1 MTVSAESHRSAGI
14 AGEARWR
21 QAQAAEARYWD
32 GLDVAE
38 LLRIAAEKPAFLALV
53 GPDRAQRLFDGKDV
67 LEIGCGPLGL
77 SLASFHPNKAAIR
90 RLVKVE
96 PLPRR
101 RLADT
106 AAARASWAAPFV
118 GWIDALTEEGE
129 YLQSAGE
136 ELDVRGFDTV
146 ITYNVLDHVR
156 DPMAVL
162 ARGRAAL
169 KPGGTIL
176 VGVDCLSVAGRAR
189 FEHVTRRLARGSILV
204 EAHPHSFLEGQVRA
218 MMARAGFEAID
229 AFGVPGALKRWVGG
243 SYRPAFLARRPQ
255 TEGAS

>member
-1 MTVSAESHRSAGI
+1 MAGSVDLHMPTGD
-14 AGEARWR
+14 AGVARWR

-32 GLDVAE
+32 GLDAAE
-38 LLRIAAEKPAFLALV
+38 LLRIASEKPAFLALI
-53 GPDRAQRLFDGKDV
+53 GPERAARLFDGNDV

-77 SLASFHPNKAAIR
+77 SLASFYPNKAAIR
-90 RLVKVE
+90 RLVKAE

-106 AAARASWAAPFV
+106 AAARAAWAAPFV
-118 GWIDALTEEGE
+118 RWIEAMTEEGE
-129 YLQSAGE
+129 YLQRAGE
-136 ELDVRGFDTV
+136 ELDARGFDTV
-146 ITYNVLDHVR
+146 ISYNVLDHVR

-162 ARGRAAL
+162 ACARAAL

-218 MMARAGFEAID
+218 MMARAGFESVE
-229 AFGVPGALKRWVGG
+229 AFGVPGAVKRWVGG

-255 TEGAS
+255 TEIGS